1 MRDFECIIKQSNEK
15 KKKNRR
21 ELQCVS
27 RIELL
32 HFQAIFSVL
41 FEHVSIKRTN
51 PIATQSQSF

>member
-15 KKKNRR
+15 QKNRR

-51 PIATQSQSF
+51 PIVTQSQSF